1 MYLLIMLPP
10 VALLFYLFT
19 KETELMDSFIQIV
32 TVYKNIS
39 QGEYFLLLLISHSFL
54 LIPQFVISFSPDL
67 LLDQDALV
75 LNYSY
80 IFISLYITMTS
91 GIRRLRDIDWNSFL
105 ILVPFVF
112 IIILFIPSFSQEK
125 KKIKNLEKKIQIAE
139 LKKKLKDLED
149 D

>member
-1 MYLLIMLPP
+1 MMYLLIMLPP

-80 IFISLYITMTS
+80 IFISLYI
-91 GIRRLRDIDWNSFL
+91 RN
-105 ILVPFVF
+105 
-112 IIILFIPSFSQEK
+112 
-125 KKIKNLEKKIQIAE
+125 
-139 LKKKLKDLED
+139 
-149 D
+149 

>member
-1 MYLLIMLPP
+1 MPWFLIILIF
-10 VALLFYLFT
+10 LFR
-19 KETELMDSFIQIV
+19 
-32 TVYKNIS
+32 
-39 QGEYFLLLLISHSFL
+39 
-54 LIPQFVISFSPDL
+54 
-67 LLDQDALV
+67 
-75 LNYSY
+75 Y
-80 IFISLYITMTS
+80 IS